1 MNVGCFYS
9 RASSPSTEPIKS
21 CMIDDISLVDVEQY
35 EEKRQALAKVRR
47 KVSRVDSLKK
57 FLFSSRVEE
66 KKSKQIDNQGNNV
79 RIIILQNVECLY

>member
-1 MNVGCFYS
+1 
-9 RASSPSTEPIKS
+9 
-21 CMIDDISLVDVEQY
+21 MIDDISLVDVEQY

-79 RIIILQNVECLY
+79 RIIILQN